1 MKEIAIFTESE
12 KIKAR
17 PLLKA
22 KENGDHESAVNFT
35 RMQLKGYKRALAE
48 YKKHPV
54 DEIVT
59 PEYVDKDDLFYDLM
73 CYTVS
78 EKIEELE
85 ERIEDDEN
93 WMMKAEV
100 NTNE

>member
-35 RMQLKGYKRALAE
+35 RMQLKE